1 MDRPVNAQELK
12 AVRIVLAGGVRIAYQ
27 SDDVL
32 AGDVEGDHGTYRV
45 SIDPD
50 GPHCDCMYGWEH
62 GGRHSHTI
70 ALELAAE
77 MKEVLV

>member
-1 MDRPVNAQELK
+1 MTPQELK
-12 AVRIVLAGGVRIAYQ
+12 AIRIVLNGGVRIAYR

-50 GPHCDCMYGWEH
+50 GPHCDCIYGVEH

-70 ALELAAE
+70 ALELAEAYE
-77 MKEVLV
+77 EVLV